1 MGSEQEQEQR
11 VKDSEL
17 RNACINQE
25 MKIKDLMKQVSG
37 STDYISILKYKIE
50 QQSEEIARQRAVIE
64 KLNLCA
70 DIDDMLYNDTA
81 SKLGGY

>member
-25 MKIKDLMKQVSG
+25 LKIKDLMKQVSG

>member
-1 MGSEQEQEQR
+1 
-11 VKDSEL
+11 
-17 RNACINQE
+17 
-25 MKIKDLMKQVSG
+25 MKQVSG